1 MPFKTKLKIVLITGI
16 FMALT
21 LNIISKY
28 YTIAFA
34 QQECTP
40 HKVFFIE
47 KGKIPYRGEYV
58 YFKGTHVPFYG
69 EEIKLVKLLVATPY
83 EDIIVERAKK
93 PETRKLNIKGIEKEY
108 TVKSYVKVPYKA
120 MVLPAFEKG
129 SSGKPLPQ
137 LPEGLITLK
146 GYFVI
151 GTHEGSYDSRY
162 FGGIPEGDIL
172 GKAHPIL

>member
-1 MPFKTKLKIVLITGI
+1 MTFKEKLYIILFSGI
-16 FMALT
+16 FLALI
-21 LNIISKY
+21 LSFISKH

-34 QQECTP
+34 QQECLP
-40 HKVFFIE
+40 YKVFFIE
-47 KGKIPYRGEYV
+47 KGKMPYRGEYV

-69 EEIKLVKLLVATPY
+69 EKIRLVKLLAATPY

-93 PETRKLNIKGIEKEY
+93 PETRKVTIKGIEREY
-108 TVKSYVKVPYKA
+108 TVKSYVKVSYKA
-120 MVLPAFEKG
+120 MKLPAFEKG
-129 SSGKPLPQ
+129 STGKTLPQ

-162 FGGIPEGDIL
+162 FGAIPEGDIL